1 MTRFHKMLRVLA
13 VGAFLGAGLI
23 GRAEAAPIVSISP
36 STTLAATGST
46 FSVDL
51 IVSGLTGLAGGAVGG
66 LGATVSFDDAVLTGV
81 SYAIGAGLFP
91 GAAGASDL
99 SFGFFAAGV
108 LDLFFGV
115 DPAIGGAALA
125 AAQGTGFVL
134 ATLTFNATAAGVS
147 GLTLSDVALSDPDG
161 FALASGSANGKVCVS
176 AAGGP
181 CPAAVPEPASFLL
194 LSATGLAFAVRRRLA
209 RPRA

>member
-1 MTRFHKMLRVLA
+1 MTRLHKMMRVLA
-13 VGAFLGAGLI
+13 VGAFLGVGLL

-36 STTLAATGST
+36 STTTAATGST

-51 IVSGLTGLAGGAVGG
+51 IVSGLTGGAAGAVGG

-99 SFGFFAAGV
+99 SFGFLAGGL

-147 GLTLSDVALSDPDG
+147 GLTLSDVTLSDPDG
-161 FALASGSANGKVCVS
+161 LTLASGSVNGKVCVS

-181 CPAAVPEPASFLL
+181 CPTSVPEPASLL
-194 LSATGLAFAVRRRLA
+194 LLGTTGLAFAVRRRFA
-209 RPRA
+209 QPRA